1 MPSSIDVCLK
11 LHKFFATK
19 NSKLDLC
26 KTADVTLEYIS
37 TMVKVSPAMTRNE
50 SHIYKQEY
58 FEELLCKSIT
68 IRNMVRDLLS
78 VIDEQIP
85 RMEDAIVAC
94 KAEKERRRL
103 EILER
108 EKARI
113 AENLWTAP
121 VELNKDCQNT
131 MVKGEAD
138 G

>member
-1 MPSSIDVCLK
+1 MRFLTMPSSIDVCLK
-11 LHKFFATK
+11 LHKFCATK

-94 KAEKERRRL
+94 KAEK
-103 EILER
+103 
-108 EKARI
+108 
-113 AENLWTAP
+113 
-121 VELNKDCQNT
+121 
-131 MVKGEAD
+131 
-138 G
+138 